1 MTDDNDVRVIHK
13 SRQNLLKQLNTLG
26 YDTNTYESFGIAV
39 SMMLNQLDM
48 LLEDSDGKRVYIKSI
63 W

>member
-26 YDTNTYESFGIAV
+26 YDTNTYESFGIA
-39 SMMLNQLDM
+39 
-48 LLEDSDGKRVYIKSI
+48 EVYNDVKKSI
-63 W
+63 RHVT